1 MKLTRT
7 LISIQEEYISTVS
20 SGMARWAHRKDGGHI
35 NRIKRGARIK
45 AEKELAKI
53 GYTDPQHV
61 AAIIRDAWEMVVL
74 EDASQ
79 TE

>member
-7 LISIQEEYISTVS
+7 LISIQEGISRPYLLR
-20 SGMARWAHRKDGGHI
+20 MARWAHRKDGGHI

-61 AAIIRDAWEMVVL
+61 AAISATHGRW
-74 EDASQ
+74 
-79 TE
+79 

>member
-7 LISIQEEYISTVS
+7 LISIQEEYISTVA
-20 SGMARWAHRKDGGHI
+20 SGMARWAHRKDGGHV
-35 NRIKRGARIK
+35 NRIKRGARRK

-61 AAIIRDAWEMVVL
+61 ADVIRDAWDMVIL
-74 EDASQ
+74 EDATQ
-79 TE
+79 AE